1 MIEIVL
7 PVYNALEALEA
18 CVEALWRHTPGPAR
32 LTVLDDASTDP
43 RLAPFLAHL
52 AQRPRPPGLALEV
65 RRNPRNLGFV
75 GNVNQALRAGRHD
88 VVLLNSDTQV
98 TAGWLD
104 ALQRAAASRPRVG
117 SVTPWSNHA
126 EICSWP
132 SLCRETPVESLDLEA
147 VAAVIGSTG
156 PVEDWPELPTAVGFC
171 MLIRRAALDA
181 VGAFDEA
188 AFGRGYGEENDWCC
202 RARAAGFVHLLAPD
216 AFVAHRGGQSF
227 LDDSAGLKAR
237 HLAVLTA
244 RHPDYPERVA
254 RFIAEDPLA
263 PWRVRLDAAFAA
275 RGLDTRGQP
284 LRPGL
289 LLVSH
294 ALGGGVQ
301 QHVDDLM
308 ALLAPRL
315 RVECLRP
322 AGAGRLVLEDA
333 GGDRV
338 ELAGDDPAA
347 LRSLLQARRYQRV
360 HLHHAA
366 GLSRATLEAVE
377 SLGLPLD
384 VTLHD
389 FGAYCPQYNL
399 TTASGQPCGEPDLAG
414 CEACVA
420 ARPHPWGLSV
430 ADWRADWSARLGRA
444 ARVLAPSETVRR
456 KVAARLPGVQAEVWP
471 HPPRAAWLDHPP
483 RPRVVLVL
491 GGVSPN
497 KGLDRLLAAAAA
509 ARFEHRALR
518 FVVLGYLGAALPLA
532 PALPIEVSGEYQDRE
547 LPDLLASRQLDAV
560 WFPTLAP
567 ETHSYTLDVALELGL
582 PLLASQGAGAL
593 AERLAALPA
602 GRAVLLDD
610 AEGGLAPLWAA
621 LEARFGADV
630 APGGARRETE
640 PARRDRLQAARTAYA
655 ARLAAPLE
663 AAAAQDGAAAPPRL
677 PPLSALRPA
686 SPPSAAAEGPRH
698 PLARLFEHGVE
709 AGHRASRE
717 ALRQRLAEADATE
730 AALAALSQREGKPW
744 HEALDGLHADLGRQQ
759 AALEACTVEAAGL
772 QLRLQEGE
780 AREAHARRVL
790 ASLDDELAEARH
802 LAAAAQQ
809 AALLA
814 VQARWNA
821 NPVRRLMQFAS
832 RLKHLAT
839 RLPLAWTLLRREGPR
854 ALARRVRAKLQ
865 RPRFQPPTRA
875 WQAVQL
881 APIGPLRLATCP
893 PDRTPRLSI
902 VIPVYGQ
909 HEHTFHALH
918 SLQQHTDLA
927 GVEVVVVDDASPSP
941 ARRAMPQVEGVVWHR
956 VAENGGFI
964 RACQAGVARARGARL
979 LFLNNDVQVTPGWL
993 EALEAALALPR
1004 VGLVGAKLV
1013 YPDGRLQEAGGIVWR
1028 DGSAWNWGRL
1038 GDPDAPGFNYL
1049 RDVDYC
1055 SGACLLIER
1064 SLWEATGG
1072 FDLAYA
1078 PAYYEDADLA
1088 FKVRALGLRVVYQ
1101 PAATVLHFEGITSG
1115 TDETAGAK
1123 RHQVINRE
1131 TFEAR
1136 WRTVLAGHR
1145 PNAEAPRLE
1154 LHRAARRRMLVV
1166 DACML
1171 RPDMDAGSVR
1181 MEALMQEM
1189 VGLGCAVTF
1198 IAANLEHRQPYV
1210 SALQQAGIEV
1220 LHMPYVRS
1228 VESVL
1233 EARGTDFDVV
1243 LLSRHY
1249 IAAPLIEAVRR
1260 HAPQAQLWFDTVD
1273 LHFLREERLAAV
1285 EGSPSL
1291 VRMAE
1296 ATRKSELDV
1305 IRRSDLT
1312 LVVSPYER
1320 EVLGGLMPASS
1331 VEVLSLVHEPV
1342 ENPPGFASRQGLL
1355 FVGGF
1360 QHPPNVDAIV
1370 WFLEN
1375 VWPLIQARAP
1385 GLVLQVA
1392 GSNMPE
1398 ALHRLAGDTVKM
1410 LGQVPRVEPLLDAVR
1425 VSIAPLRY
1433 GAGVKGKI
1441 NQAMALGVPVVAT
1454 SVAAEGMGLSDGAD
1468 VLIAD
1473 SPQDFAT
1480 QVLRA
1485 HGDAALWARL
1495 ATGGQAN
1502 VRRHF
1507 SRAVARAALARL
1519 LGLG

>member
-1 MIEIVL
+1 MIHIVL
-7 PVYNALEALEA
+7 PVFNALDALEA
-18 CVEALWRHTPGPAR
+18 CVESLWRHTPGPAR
-32 LTVLDDASTDP
+32 LTLLDDASTDP
-43 RLAPFLAHL
+43 RIADFLDHL
-52 AQRPRPPGLALEV
+52 ARRPRPPGLDLAI
-65 RRNPRNLGFV
+65 RRNPRNLGFTA
-75 GNVNQALRAGRHD
+75 NVNQALREGRED
-88 VVLLNSDTQV
+88 LVLLNSDTEV
-98 TAGWLD
+98 TAGWLA
-104 ALQRAAASRPRVG
+104 ALQRAAASRPEVA

-132 SLCRETPVESLDLEA
+132 TLCRETPLAAGEGEA
-147 VAAVIGSTG
+147 IAAVIGAEPARG
-156 PVEDWPELPTAVGFC
+156 WPELPTAVGFC

-181 VGAFDEA
+181 VGAFDEQ
-188 AFGRGYGEENDWCC
+188 AFPRGYGEENDWCC
-202 RARAAGFVHLLAPD
+202 RATQAGFVHLLAPD
-216 AFVAHRGGQSF
+216 AFVVHRGGRSF
-227 LDDSAGLKAR
+227 LDESPGLKAR
-237 HLAVLTA
+237 HGTVLGT
-244 RHPDYPERVA
+244 RHPDYAARVA

-263 PWRVRLDAAFAA
+263 PWRARLDAAFAA
-275 RGLDTRGQP
+275 RSLDALGRP

-294 ALGGGVQ
+294 ALGGGVA
-301 QHVDDLM
+301 QHVEDLM
-308 ALLAPRL
+308 ALMAPQA
-315 RVECLRP
+315 RVELLQP
-322 AGAGRLVLEDA
+322 AGPGRLVLRDA
-333 GGDRV
+333 AGDRV
-338 ELAGDDPAA
+338 ELADEDPEA
-347 LRSLLQARRYQRV
+347 LRRLLQARRYARV
-360 HLHHAA
+360 HLHHTA
-366 GLSRATLEAVE
+366 GLPPAALAAVE

-384 VTLHD
+384 LTLHD
-389 FGAYCPQYNL
+389 FAAYCPQHNL
-399 TTASGQPCGEPDLAG
+399 STAEGRPCGEPDLAG
-414 CEACVA
+414 CEACVQ
-420 ARPHPWGLSV
+420 ARPHPWGLTV
-430 ADWRADWSARLGRA
+430 AAWRAGWGARLRRA
-444 ARVLAPSETVRR
+444 ERVWVPSATVQR
-456 KVAARLPGVQAEVWP
+456 KVSAHHPGVPLAIRP
-471 HPPRAAWLDHPP
+471 HPPRAAWLATPP

-491 GGVSPN
+491 GGLSAP
-497 KGLDRLLAAAAA
+497 KGLHRLRAAAAA
-509 ARFEHRALR
+509 ARFEARALH
-518 FVVLGYLGAALPLA
+518 FLVLGYLGEALPLA
-532 PALPIEVSGEYQDRE
+532 PELPLERSGEYRDE
-547 LPDLLASRQLDAV
+547 DLPALLAGRRVDAV

-567 ETHSYTLDVALELGL
+567 ETHSYTLDAALALDR
-582 PLLASQGAGAL
+582 PLLASAGAGAI
-593 AERLAALPA
+593 AERLARLDD
-602 GRAVLLDD
+602 GRGVLLDD
-610 AEGGLAPLWAA
+610 ADGGLGPLFAA
-621 LEARFGADV
+621 LEARLGPEV
-630 APGGARRETE
+630 AAGGARRETD
-640 PARRDRLQAARTAYA
+640 PAGRAVREAARQAYA
-655 ARLAAPLE
+655 AELGAPLAA
-663 AAAAQDGAAAPPRL
+663 DGPPPRL
-677 PPLSALRPA
+677 APLSALREAPPA
-686 SPPSAAAEGPRH
+686 PPAEGLRR
-698 PLARLFEHGVE
+698 PLAQLFEHGVD

-717 ALRQRLAEADATE
+717 ALRRRVVEADAVE
-730 AALAALSQREGKPW
+730 AALRAAAAPTGRPWFEALDATRQQAEAAQRQAEAAQGQAEQAAADLRRALAALQAGEAREQ
-744 HEALDGLHADLGRQQ
+744 HAREVLAAMDSDLAQARQQ
-759 AALEACTVEAAGL
+759 AAASAAAL
-772 QLRLQEGE
+772 HAL
-780 AREAHARRVL
+780 REAHPIRRLMRFARRL
-790 ASLDDELAEARH
+790 RH
-802 LAAAAQQ
+802 LA
-809 AALLA
+809 
-814 VQARWNA
+814 
-821 NPVRRLMQFAS
+821 S
-832 RLKHLAT
+832 
-839 RLPLAWTLLRREGPR
+839 RLPLAWTLLHREGPR
-854 ALARRVRAKLQ
+854 ALARRVRAKLR
-865 RPRFQPPTRA
+865 RPRFEPPTRA
-875 WQAVQL
+875 WQEVQL
-881 APIGPLRLATCP
+881 APVGPLRLATCP
-893 PDRTPRLSI
+893 AEATPRLSI
-902 VIPVYGQ
+902 IIPVYGQ
-909 HEHTFHALH
+909 HEHTFNALR
-918 SLQQHTDLA
+918 SLQQHTALD

-941 ARRAMPQVEGVVWHR
+941 ARVAMAQVEGVVWHR

-964 RACQAGVARARGARL
+964 RACHAGVARARGARL

-1049 RDVDYC
+1049 RDADYC

-1088 FKVRALGLRVVYQ
+1088 FQVRARGLRVVYQ
-1101 PAATVLHFEGITSG
+1101 PAATVVHFEGITSG
-1115 TDETAGAK
+1115 TDLAAGAK

-1145 PNAEAPRLE
+1145 PNAEAPLRE
-1154 LHRAARRRMLVV
+1154 LHRAARRRVLVV

-1181 MEALMQEM
+1181 MEALLQEM
-1189 VGLGCAVTF
+1189 VGLGCATTF

-1210 SALQQAGIEV
+1210 SALQQAGVEV
-1220 LHMPYVRS
+1220 LHLPYVRS

-1260 HAPQAQLWFDTVD
+1260 HAPQARLWFDTVD

-1296 ATRKSELDV
+1296 ATRKAELDV

-1320 EVLGGLMPASS
+1320 EVLARLMPAAA
-1331 VEVLSLVHEPV
+1331 VDVLSLVHEPV
-1342 ENPPGFASRQGLL
+1342 DDTPPFARREGLL

-1398 ALHRLAGDTVKM
+1398 ALHRLASDTVRM
-1410 LGQVPRVEPLLDAVR
+1410 LGQVPRVEPLLDGVR

-1454 SVAAEGMGLSDGAD
+1454 SVAAEGMGLADGED

-1473 SPQDFAT
+1473 SPQAFAE

-1485 HGDAALWARL
+1485 HEDAALWARL
-1495 ATGGQAN
+1495 AEGGRAN

-1507 SRAVARAALARL
+1507 SRAVARGTLSRL